1 MKSVKP
7 IAIKAMNGLM
17 AEGKKRLSAG
27 KLTSQL
33 KIKQFTNLVMKDEK
47 AHPKLFQLMIPCL
60 TLCIVLSIYFFSP
73 YLKSPKANLLSGNYA
88 AAFSHYIKKA
98 NKGDTTAQNIIG
110 NLYLLG
116 LGVEENK
123 HLAARWYLKAALKG
137 NVQAQINLGQSY
149 LNGQGLPRRPLK
161 AMGWFHLARQAGS
174 KRADEH
180 IKYMIYSNLILTNM
194 IQEAKLKFDNL
205 EDVNTRYQKMGETA
219 FLTKMDSSLIEERN
233 QK

>member
-1 MKSVKP
+1 MTSKMPS
-7 IAIKAMNGLM
+7 AIKASELM
-17 AEGKKRLSAG
+17 AEEKKHLST
-27 KLTSQL
+27 LRSRNILNQTSL
-33 KIKQFTNLVMKDEK
+33 IKDISIKKKSTWVSIVGLILGG
-47 AHPKLFQLMIPCL
+47 A
-60 TLCIVLSIYFFSP
+60 LCTYFIGP
-73 YLKSPKANLLSGNYA
+73 YLNSPKENLIAGNYSA
-88 AAFSHYIKKA
+88 AYSQYLQKA
-98 NKGDTTAQNIIG
+98 NEGDTQAQNIIG

-123 HLAARWYLKAALKG
+123 HRAARWYLKAALKG
-137 NVQAQINLGQSY
+137 NVEAQINLGQSY

-205 EDVNTRYQKMGETA
+205 QDVNTRYQKMGETA
-219 FLTKMDSSLIEERN
+219 FLTKMDSSLIEER
-233 QK
+233 K

>member
-1 MKSVKP
+1 MKSEMP
-7 IAIKAMNGLM
+7 FAIRASKLM
-17 AEGKKRLSAG
+17 AEGKKHLSALIPPNI
-27 KLTSQL
+27 LTQTRFIKDFSL
-33 KIKQFTNLVMKDEK
+33 KSRSTWVSVLGLILVV
-47 AHPKLFQLMIPCL
+47 A
-60 TLCIVLSIYFFSP
+60 LSVYFIGP
-73 YLKSPKANLLSGNYA
+73 YLNSPRENLIAGNYST
-88 AAFSHYIKKA
+88 AFSQYIKKA
-98 NKGDTTAQNIIG
+98 NEGDTQAQNIIG

-205 EDVNTRYQKMGETA
+205 QDVNSRYQKMGETA
-219 FLTKMDSSLIEERN
+219 FLTKMDSSLIEER
-233 QK
+233 K